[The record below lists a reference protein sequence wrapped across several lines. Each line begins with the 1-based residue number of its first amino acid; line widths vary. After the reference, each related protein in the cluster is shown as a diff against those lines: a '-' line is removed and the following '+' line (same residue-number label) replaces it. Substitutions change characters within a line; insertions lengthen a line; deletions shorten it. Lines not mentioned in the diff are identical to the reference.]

1 MKLLDMKSIFILSLL
16 LFSVI
21 GYSQNYTTA
30 IGLKGGYPGFGTLNI
45 KHCLTSNT
53 ALEGS
58 LGGFSKAG
66 LGSGAFVIVDYEI
79 NNNLESG
86 FTWHYGGGALLGF
99 TNDLSGDSFLH
110 TGINGIVGLE
120 YTFEDVPINCS
131 IDTGPFIFFSPYVS
145 FAWGGGLSI
154 RYAIR

>member
-1 MKLLDMKSIFILSLL
+1 MKLLFILPI
-16 LFSVI
+16 LFFSII
-21 GYSQNYTTA
+21 GYSQNYSTA
-30 IGLKGGYPGFGTLNI
+30 VGLKGGYPGFGTLNV
-45 KHCLTSNT
+45 KHFLTNNT

-58 LGGFSKAG
+58 LGGFSKVG
-66 LGSGAFVIVDYEI
+66 LGNGAFAIVDYEI
-79 NNNLESG
+79 NNILESG